1 VFEVVVIGAG
11 QAGLTAAYWLQR
23 RGLRPWRDFIVL
35 DRNPGPGGAW
45 RHRWPA
51 LTLGRAHGI
60 HDLPGLPLGEVDS
73 STPASELVADYF
85 ERYEREF
92 GLPVER
98 PVRVDTVEPEGP
110 GEDAPLIVRAG
121 KRSWRTR
128 IVISAAGT
136 WTKPFV
142 PHVPGIESFRGRQL
156 RTVDFWDAEEFR
168 GQLVAVV
175 GGGLSA
181 VQFILMLEQAGA
193 ETVWSTRRD
202 PDWVD
207 DPFDERWGVAVE
219 QRVDARASAGL
230 VPHSVVR
237 NTGIPPWPEYLAAR
251 DRGRLVSDGPIARI
265 RPDAVEFAS
274 GRVMPVDAIL
284 WATGFRADLDHLA
297 PLRLRE
303 PGGGIKTRDV
313 VEVVRDP
320 RVLLV
325 GYGASASTVGAT
337 RAGRHAAL
345 AALARIPARAPIQ
358 ALAT

>member
-60 HDLPGLPLGEVDS
+60 HDLPG
-73 STPASELVADYF
+73 YF

-313 VEVVRDP
+313 VEVVRECCSSATAP
-320 RVLLV
+320 RPRRSARPGRAAVPPSRPSR
-325 GYGASASTVGAT
+325 ASPPGPPSRPSPPNRLPSVEIS
-337 RAGRHAAL
+337 L
-345 AALARIPARAPIQ
+345 S
-358 ALAT
+358 